1 MYKWVGCMLL
11 ICLFIL
17 SGCMNSADYK
27 DDDVA
32 AIVRGEEITV
42 GYLRFLYTD
51 DAIVEMID
59 EVVKAKLAEQEV
71 KKMNIDVSKQVKE
84 IEGLFGKYPQDELHS
99 PEAQSIRTFADP
111 QARELGIDPKEY
123 YKKYTEISVEM
134 ATYINVYTSKILGEL
149 EDDEFGIEEYI
160 HHANEL
166 LDDLVERNK
175 DAIKILIK

>member
-1 MYKWVGCMLL
+1 MYKWVGSMLL

-17 SGCMNSADYK
+17 SGCMNSTDYK

-32 AIVRGEEITV
+32 AMVRGEEITV

-59 EVVKAKLAEQEV
+59 EAVKAKLAEQEV

-84 IEGLFGKYPQDELHS
+84 IKESYGEYPQDELYS
-99 PEAQSIRTFADP
+99 AKAQSIRAFADP

-123 YKKYTEISVEM
+123 YEKYTEVSAEI
-134 ATYINVYTSKILGEL
+134 AAYINVYTSEILGEL
-149 EDDEFGIEEYI
+149 EDDEFGIEEYN
-160 HHANEL
+160 HHASEL

-175 DAIKILIK
+175 DAIEVRIK